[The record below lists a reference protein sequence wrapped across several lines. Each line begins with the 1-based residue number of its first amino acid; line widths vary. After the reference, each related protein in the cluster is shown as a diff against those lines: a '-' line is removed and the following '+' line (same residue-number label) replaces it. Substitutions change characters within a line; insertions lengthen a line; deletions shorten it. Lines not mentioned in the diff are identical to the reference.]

1 MVYSC
6 RACGI
11 AVSRRYVKLHLQRS
25 ADPRC
30 RAYLDELNKEL
41 QDPEAETPSRE
52 SSPHPCHADSEPFGP
67 DSEGIPVLQTGDFFG
82 DYRDEDFE
90 MEDVERGG
98 DMEMDLDEVEEQ
110 FELDLGE
117 ESEPGMEAPDDESD
131 VDEDEFLD
139 EQAADAAEAERGPEI
154 NRSIPNL
161 PDLVDIDTEDPPQYD
176 ETHGQQSAGQRH
188 EAEKNLSNSHSL
200 STTRNPYSPFTSKI
214 DWEIAQWAKFRGP
227 SSTAFT
233 ELMAIDGLVDKLGL
247 SFKNSKELNRI
258 IDKGLPERPAFER
271 HSIEVGGEIF
281 DVYFRDIMACI
292 KGLYSDPDFAPYL
305 IHAPERHYVDESQQM
320 RMYHDMNTGEWWWS
334 TQASLDRDT
343 GPGGTI
349 IPIIL
354 STDKTQLT
362 LFRNKSAYPLYM
374 TIGNIPK
381 EIRRRPS
388 SRAYVLVGYLPTS
401 RLSHIKNLASR
412 RRCLVNLYHASG
424 QVGVQMASG
433 DGLVRR
439 CHPLHACFIGDYPEQ
454 VLVACVT
461 TGDCVQCPVSHD
473 DLDDITEP
481 EGLRPMQALLNALYM
496 YDDDPGPLYEHCK
509 MGRLKPVLEPF
520 WKNLP
525 YVHIYRSIT
534 PDVLHQ
540 LYQGEVCRR
549 LPPNHNIRLFFQG
562 ITSFQI
568 CAFLLALVI
577 DIPLPNRVSNRPLL
591 ASLRGILDFLYF
603 ARYPIHTNETLD
615 EMEKSL
621 QRFHDNKH
629 IFVTLGVRTNFNI
642 TKLHFARHY
651 ARAIKLYGTT
661 DNFNTEYTER
671 LHIDLAKDAYSAT
684 NRKNEF
690 SQMTLWLVRK
700 EKMARHNKY
709 IQWRLDGCPAP
720 PIRIRTAPIDLHF
733 RAALA
738 RFIVLTNHGN
748 QHLTRGQLEDQA
760 YHLLIPFQHVPV
772 WHNIKFLRKD
782 PLTGK
787 TTTADII
794 HVAPARRDL
803 QNRYIPPR
811 FDTVLVNGGRG
822 GQEAGIKAYQV
833 AQVRVVF
840 SIPKNMLNRL
850 FESGV
855 IVPKHLVYVE
865 WFTAFPTSPD
875 PYHQLFKISR
885 CFLPDGSYLA
895 SIIPLA
901 NIFRS
906 VHLFP
911 KFGHAAPVQWASSN
925 VLYECKDFYVNSHTD
940 PHLYRVIY

>member
-1 MVYSC
+1 EKKLEQQPF
-6 RACGI
+6 I
-11 AVSRRYVKLHLQRS
+11 VKYGRGAGEPLSTEGHS
-25 ADPRC
+25 TEHEH
-30 RAYLDELNKEL
+30 YLNTLP
-41 QDPEAETPSRE
+41 PEA
-52 SSPHPCHADSEPFGP
+52 
-67 DSEGIPVLQTGDFFG
+67 
-82 DYRDEDFE
+82 
-90 MEDVERGG
+90 
-98 DMEMDLDEVEEQ
+98 
-110 FELDLGE
+110 
-117 ESEPGMEAPDDESD
+117 
-131 VDEDEFLD
+131 
-139 EQAADAAEAERGPEI
+139 
-154 NRSIPNL
+154 
-161 PDLVDIDTEDPPQYD
+161 
-176 ETHGQQSAGQRH
+176 
-188 EAEKNLSNSHSL
+188 
-200 STTRNPYSPFTSKI
+200 TRNPYSPFTSKI

-412 RRCLVNLYHASG
+412 RRCLVNLYHACMGKILAPLESAG

-540 LYQGEVCRR
+540 LYQGVIKHMVEWIQEVYDPAEIDARCRR

-562 ITSFQI
+562 ITSLSRVTGQEHSQI

-615 EMEKSL
+615 EMEK
-621 QRFHDNKH
+621 
-629 IFVTLGVRTNFNI
+629 
-642 TKLHFARHY
+642 HY

-720 PIRIRTAPIDLHF
+720 PIVNWTPPGLDMERSLKMTKFPTVRTAPIDRLEKQYGAVHF